1 MLVESVSVA
10 LKVGVAPLTGLLK
23 ASRKIIETFE
33 AATPFAVIFDVPL
46 MLELAATIGPA
57 VKTTVPSAFVN
68 GEVMERV
75 LVSAFVDLRVQVE
88 IPEAFV
94 AEQVP

>member
-46 MLELAATIGPA
+46 MLEFAATIAPA
-57 VKTTVPSAFVN
+57 VKTTVPSAFVK
-68 GEVMERV
+68 GAVIERV
-75 LVSAFVDLRVQVE
+75 LVSALVDFRVQVE
-88 IPEAFV
+88 IPEVFV
-94 AEQVP
+94 GEQVP